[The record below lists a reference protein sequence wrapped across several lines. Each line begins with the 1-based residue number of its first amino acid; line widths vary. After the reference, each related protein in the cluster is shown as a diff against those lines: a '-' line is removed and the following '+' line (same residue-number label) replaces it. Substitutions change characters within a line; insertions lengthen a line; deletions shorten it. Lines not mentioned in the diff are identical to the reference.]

1 MKELTVLMIC
11 ILSVFFY
18 MNFVRQKLYLEK
30 IRANNGTEYLVRNLP
45 DKVEAANKLGRISD
59 SLKNLVNGL
68 GGDSGDSGEG
78 SKGKSDYIKQ
88 LKDSFHHEQITEN
101 IPGSMYVAYSVNKGE
116 ELSLCIREKDSEKF
130 IDENTIIFV
139 AIHELSHIMTHETGH
154 TPLFWDNMK
163 YLLEKA
169 SSQGIY
175 MPQDY
180 STNPVTYCGM
190 DINSTPM
197 NS

>member
-30 IRANNGTEYLVRNLP
+30 IRADNGTEYLVRNLP
-45 DKVEAANKLGRISD
+45 DKLEAANKLGKISD
-59 SLKNLVNGL
+59 SLKNLVDGL
-68 GGDSGDSGEG
+68 GDSS
-78 SKGKSDYIKQ
+78 SKKSAYIKQ

-116 ELSLCIREKDSEKF
+116 ELSLCIREKDTENF

-139 AIHELSHIMTHETGH
+139 AIHELSHIMTPETGH

-175 MPQDY
+175 MPIDY
-180 STNPVTYCGM
+180 KQNPVTYCGM

>member
-1 MKELTVLMIC
+1 
-11 ILSVFFY
+11 
-18 MNFVRQKLYLEK
+18 VRQKLYLEK
-30 IRANNGTEYLVRNLP
+30 IRADNGTEYLVRNLP
-45 DKVEAANKLGRISD
+45 DKLEAANKLGKISD
-59 SLKNLVNGL
+59 SLKNLVNSL
-68 GGDSGDSGEG
+68 GDSSSEKRA
-78 SKGKSDYIKQ
+78 SIKQ
-88 LKDSFHHEQITEN
+88 LTDKFNPEQITEN

-116 ELSLCIREKDSEKF
+116 ELSLCIREKDTEKF

-139 AIHELSHIMTHETGH
+139 AIHELSHIMTPETGH

-175 MPQDY
+175 MPIDY
-180 STNPVTYCGM
+180 KQNPVTYCGM

>member
-30 IRANNGTEYLVRNLP
+30 IRADNGTEYLVRNLP
-45 DKVEAANKLGRISD
+45 DKLEAANKLGKISD
-59 SLKNLVNGL
+59 SLKNLVNSL
-68 GGDSGDSGEG
+68 GDSS
-78 SKGKSDYIKQ
+78 SKKSAYIKQ
-88 LKDSFHHEQITEN
+88 LKDSFHPEQITEN

-116 ELSLCIREKDSEKF
+116 ELSLCIREKDTEKF
-130 IDENTIIFV
+130 IDDNTIIFV
-139 AIHELSHIMTHETGH
+139 AIHELSHIMTSETGH

-175 MPQDY
+175 MPIDY
-180 STNPVTYCGM
+180 KQNPVTYCGM

>member
-30 IRANNGTEYLVRNLP
+30 IRADNGTEYLVRNLP
-45 DKVEAANKLGRISD
+45 DKLEAANKLGKISD
-59 SLKNLVNGL
+59 SLKNLVNSL
-68 GGDSGDSGEG
+68 GDSSSE
-78 SKGKSDYIKQ
+78 KSAYIKQ
-88 LKDSFHHEQITEN
+88 LKDSFNPKQITEN

-116 ELSLCIREKDSEKF
+116 ELSLCIREKDTEKF

-175 MPQDY
+175 MPIDY
-180 STNPVTYCGM
+180 SQSPVTYCGM

-197 NS
+197 KS